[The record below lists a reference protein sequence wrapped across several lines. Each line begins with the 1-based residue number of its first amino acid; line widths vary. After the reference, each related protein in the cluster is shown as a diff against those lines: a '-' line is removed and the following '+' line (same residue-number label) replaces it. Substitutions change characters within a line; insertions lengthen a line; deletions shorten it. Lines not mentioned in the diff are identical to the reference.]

1 VVTLFGKVNVRP
13 ISRKLLALSSAVG
26 LAVNTACYTYVPHSS
41 GDAPLM
47 ADVRVTLNQ
56 GGTEA
61 LTRFLGPRVRAA
73 DGKVASINAD
83 GDMAIVVR
91 SVHLVNGIRQP
102 WAGEGLVTFPTAHV
116 ASVEVSTL
124 DRRKSYAGA
133 AVAVTVFALAAV
145 ALMKGRSGNSQADS
159 STDGGPLTSRS
170 PLFLFQR

>member
-1 VVTLFGKVNVRP
+1 VNVRP

-26 LAVNTACYTYVPHSS
+26 LAVNTACYTYVPRSS
-41 GDAPLM
+41 GDAPVM

-61 LTRFLGPRVRAA
+61 LARFLGPRVRAA
-73 DGKVASINAD
+73 DGKIASINAD
-83 GDMAIVVR
+83 GDMAIGVT
-91 SVHLVNGIRQP
+91 SVQLADGSRQP
-102 WAGEGLVTFPTAHV
+102 WAGEGLVTFPKAYV

-124 DRRKSYAGA
+124 NRRKSYIAGA
-133 AVAVTVFALAAV
+133 AVAVAVVALAAL
-145 ALMKGRSGNSQADS
+145 ALQGIGGGNGQADS